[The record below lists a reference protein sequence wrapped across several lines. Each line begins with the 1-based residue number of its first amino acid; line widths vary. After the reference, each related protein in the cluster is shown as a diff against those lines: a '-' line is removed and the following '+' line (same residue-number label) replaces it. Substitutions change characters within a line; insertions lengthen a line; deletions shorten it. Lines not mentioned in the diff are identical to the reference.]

1 MSSQRGQGPHF
12 QPDALAAPGRAEDGP
27 VMDRLKFL
35 LGAVVAAVVGV
46 VLLLGLTTV
55 HSLYRGS
62 RAGWFGP
69 PERVAVAEVRSC
81 RRLGPLSLDG
91 LGYWWECAVTVRVAD
106 GRVVNAVVDRSVVT
120 PADIGREVELRQGC
134 KGRGLTDCNYG
145 RPVARGWKVA
155 VGALLIVEWS
165 VLVLSVF
172 MVVMYLLR
180 AVLGRQGYAAL
191 YNRYQRLQRPQRA
204 SR

>member
-1 MSSQRGQGPHF
+1 
-12 QPDALAAPGRAEDGP
+12 
-27 VMDRLKFL
+27 VDRLKFL
-35 LGAVVAAVVGV
+35 LGAVVAAAAGV

-81 RRLGPLSLDG
+81 RRLGPLSIDG
-91 LGYWWECAVTVRVAD
+91 VGYWWECAATVQVTD
-106 GRVVNAVVDRSVVT
+106 GRVVDAVVDRSVVT
-120 PADIGREVELRQGC
+120 PADIRRKVELREGC
-134 KGRGLTDCNYG
+134 KRGGPPDCDYG
-145 RPVARGWKVA
+145 RPVARGWKAA

-172 MVVMYLLR
+172 VVLVCLLR

-191 YNRYQRLQRPQRA
+191 YDRYERFQRPQRT